1 MNIVG
6 NRIRQIREMKGLS
19 QDYMASQLGLTQ
31 PSYSRLEKDD
41 ERLTITR
48 LQQIAE
54 LLETSIDY
62 LFKKHSNEE
71 HTNIKTSKFINESF
85 SLQNYAEKADLN
97 SLKSEVEELKN
108 QLRQMKKSYRDK

>member
-1 MNIVG
+1 MNNVG
-6 NRIRQIREMKGLS
+6 DRIRQLREMKGLS

-31 PSYSRLEKDD
+31 PSYSRLEKND

-62 LFKKHSNEE
+62 LFNKLTDEE
-71 HTNIKTSKFINESF
+71 HISIKNTKFINERNS
-85 SLQNYAEKADLN
+85 QKIYAEKADLH
-97 SLKSEVEELKN
+97 SLRFEVEELKK
-108 QLRQMKKSYRDK
+108 QIQQIKKIS